1 MPTATAIEPAH
12 PLVHRLK
19 ARSRS
24 SSEGCSMETASYG
37 HPGLPA
43 TVPRSTFL
51 GIIGTRHARS
61 QTAAPRAAA
70 AHGRPR
76 QALHRGQGACRLP
89 VAGAQ
94 GRAGAPQDRRH
105 PGPDRCRS
113 REAGTQGDAAHLR
126 GAQDRRQGDPEPA
139 AGRRA
144 RERLRPARQPV
155 AGRQVRPVVTKP
167 VSGAAPPPPTAR
179 AASLDQLCIDTVR
192 ALVMDAV
199 QQADSGHPGTA
210 MALAPVAYVLWQR
223 HLRYN
228 PANPDW
234 FGRDR
239 FVLSAG
245 HACMLLYAVLYLTG
259 YDLSLDDIKQFRQ
272 WGSRTPGHSEHG
284 LTPGVEA
291 TTGPLGQGV
300 GNAVGMALAEAH
312 LAALFNRPGHAIVDH
327 CTYFASDGDMMEGV
341 SHEACSLAG
350 HLKLG
355 KLIGI
360 YDDNRITIDGTTD
373 LTFSDDTA
381 RRFESYGWHVERV
394 ADGND
399 LGALDAALA
408 AARRQTDRPSLV
420 IVRTHI
426 AYGSPHKQDS
436 PEAHGAPLGAEEVK
450 LTKQRLGWPSLEP
463 FHVPEESLEHW
474 RRARD
479 RGARLEAEWR
489 KRHDAYRAAH
499 PDLARELE
507 RRLAGRLPEAWD
519 ADLPGFAPTDAQATR
534 AASGKVL
541 NALAAKLPELIGGSA
556 DLAGSTHVVFKNGG
570 DVAAGSWGARNV
582 HFGVRE
588 HAMGAILNGLAVHGG
603 VRPVGSTF
611 LIFSDYMRPPIRLA
625 ALCHLPAIFVFTHD
639 SIGLGED
646 GPTHQPIE
654 QLAGLRAIPN
664 LTVIRPADA
673 TEVVEAWRAAVQHQS
688 GPVALVCTRQKVPVI
703 DRARYA
709 PANGL
714 RLGAYVLADAPGGR
728 PAVILMASG
737 SEVELVLGAYET
749 LAAAGI
755 AARAVS
761 MPCME
766 FFASQPRDYRDA
778 VLPPSVPA
786 RLAVE
791 AAAPQPW
798 YRWVAD
804 HGVVLGLERFGASA
818 PYQRIYRELGLTVED
833 VVRKAKELLE

>member
-1 MPTATAIEPAH
+1 MPTATAIEAAH
-12 PLVHRLK
+12 PFVHRLK

-24 SSEGCSMETASYG
+24 SSEGWSMETASYG
-37 HPGLPA
+37 RRGPPQPSWRHL
-43 TVPRSTFL
+43 L
-51 GIIGTRHARS
+51 LDKIGPPQK
-61 QTAAPRAAA
+61 QTKPAAPRAAA

-76 QALHRGQGACRLP
+76 QALHRGQGARRLP

-105 PGPDRCRS
+105 PGPDRSRS
-113 REAGTQGDAAHLR
+113 REAGAQGNAAHLR

-144 RERLRPARQPV
+144 GERLRSAREPV

-167 VSGAAPPPPTAR
+167 VSGSAPPTAR
-179 AASLDQLCIDTVR
+179 AASLDQLCINTVR
-192 ALVMDAV
+192 ALAMDAV
-199 QQADSGHPGTA
+199 ERADSGHPGTA
-210 MALAPVAYVLWQR
+210 MALAPLAYVLWQR

-228 PANPDW
+228 PTNPDW

-245 HACMLLYAVLYLTG
+245 HACMLLYAALYLTG

-312 LAALFNRPGHAIVDH
+312 LAQLFNRPGHSVVDH
-327 CTYFASDGDMMEGV
+327 HTYFLASDGDLMEGV
-341 SHEACSLAG
+341 SHEAGSLAG

-355 KLIGI
+355 RLIGI
-360 YDDNRITIDGTTD
+360 YDDNRITIDGKTD

-381 RRFESYGWHVERV
+381 KRFESYGWHVERV

-408 AARRQTDRPSLV
+408 AARRVADRPSLV

-426 AYGSPHKQDS
+426 AYGSPHKQDT
-436 PEAHGAPLGAEEVK
+436 PEAHGAPLGQEEVK

-463 FHVPEESLEHW
+463 FYVPEEALAHW
-474 RRARD
+474 RLARE
-479 RGARLEAEWR
+479 RGARLEAEWS
-489 KRHDAYRAAH
+489 KKYDAYRRAYPELAA
-499 PDLARELE
+499 ELE
-507 RRLAGRLPEAWD
+507 RRLAGRLAEGWD
-519 ADLPGFAPTDAQATR
+519 EGLPTFASSDAQATR
-534 AASGKVL
+534 VASGKVL
-541 NALAAKLPELIGGSA
+541 NFIAPKLPELVGGSA
-556 DLAGSTHVVFKNGG
+556 DLATSTNVVFKNGG
-570 DVAAGSWGARNV
+570 DIAAGSWGARNV

-588 HAMGAILNGLAVHGG
+588 HGMGAILNGLALHRG

-625 ALCHLPAIFVFTHD
+625 ALSDLPVIYVFSHD

-654 QLAGLRAIPN
+654 QLAALRAIPN
-664 LTVIRPADA
+664 FVLIRPADA
-673 TEVVEAWRAAVQHQS
+673 TETVEAWRMAILS
-688 GPVALVCTRQKVPVI
+688 RNGPVALVR
-703 DRARYA
+703 
-709 PANGL
+709 
-714 RLGAYVLADAPGGR
+714 
-728 PAVILMASG
+728 
-737 SEVELVLGAYET
+737 SEERRVGKEC
-749 LAAAGI
+749 
-755 AARAVS
+755 RS
-761 MPCME
+761 
-766 FFASQPRDYRDA
+766 
-778 VLPPSVPA
+778 
-786 RLAVE
+786 
-791 AAAPQPW
+791 
-798 YRWVAD
+798 RW
-804 HGVVLGLERFGASA
+804 S
-818 PYQRIYRELGLTVED
+818 PYH
-833 VVRKAKELLE
+833 

>member
-1 MPTATAIEPAH
+1 M
-12 PLVHRLK
+12 
-19 ARSRS
+19 
-24 SSEGCSMETASYG
+24 
-37 HPGLPA
+37 
-43 TVPRSTFL
+43 
-51 GIIGTRHARS
+51 
-61 QTAAPRAAA
+61 
-70 AHGRPR
+70 
-76 QALHRGQGACRLP
+76 
-89 VAGAQ
+89 
-94 GRAGAPQDRRH
+94 
-105 PGPDRCRS
+105 
-113 REAGTQGDAAHLR
+113 
-126 GAQDRRQGDPEPA
+126 
-139 AGRRA
+139 
-144 RERLRPARQPV
+144 
-155 AGRQVRPVVTKP
+155 TKP

-192 ALVMDAV
+192 ALAMDAV

-234 FGRDR
+234 LGRDR

-245 HACMLLYAVLYLTG
+245 HACMLLYAALYLTG

-312 LAALFNRPGHAIVDH
+312 LAQLFNRPGHTIVDH
-327 CTYFASDGDMMEGV
+327 CTYFLASDGDLMEGV

-355 KLIGI
+355 RLIGI
-360 YDDNRITIDGTTD
+360 YDDNRITIDGKTD

-381 RRFESYGWHVERV
+381 KRFESYGWHVERV

-408 AARRQTDRPSLV
+408 TARRVGDRPSLV

-426 AYGSPHKQDS
+426 AYGSPHKQDT
-436 PEAHGAPLGAEEVK
+436 PEAHGAPLGEDEVK

-463 FHVPEESLEHW
+463 FYVPAEALAHW
-474 RRARD
+474 RLARE
-479 RGARLEAEWR
+479 RGARLEAEWT
-489 KRHDAYRAAH
+489 KKYDAYRQAYPALAA
-499 PDLARELE
+499 ELE
-507 RRLAGRLPEAWD
+507 RRLAGRLADGWDEA
-519 ADLPGFAPTDAQATR
+519 LPTFAPGEAQATR
-534 AASGKVL
+534 VAAGRVL
-541 NALAAKLPELIGGSA
+541 NVIAPKLPELIGGSA
-556 DLAGSTHVVFKNGG
+556 DLANSTNVVFKNGG
-570 DVAAGSWGARNV
+570 DVAAGTWGARNV

-588 HAMGAILNGLAVHGG
+588 HGMGAILNGLALHGG

-625 ALCHLPAIFVFTHD
+625 ALCGLPVIYVFTHD

-654 QLAGLRAIPN
+654 QLAALRAIPN
-664 LTVIRPADA
+664 LVVIRPADA
-673 TEVVEAWRAAVQHQS
+673 TETVEACRLAILSQS
-688 GPVALVCTRQKVPVI
+688 SPVALVLTRQKVPVI
-703 DRARYA
+703 DRATYA

-714 RLGAYVLADAPGGR
+714 RLGGYVLAEARGAK
-728 PAVILMASG
+728 PAIVLLASG
-737 SEVELVLGAYET
+737 SEVELALGAYERLT
-749 LAAAGI
+749 AEGI
-755 AARAVS
+755 AARVVS
-761 MPCME
+761 VPSME
-766 FFASQPRDYRDA
+766 LFARQPQEYRDA
-778 VLPPSVPA
+778 VLPPTVAA

-798 YRWVAD
+798 YRWIGD
-804 HGVVLGLERFGASA
+804 HGAVLGIERFGASA
-818 PYQRIYRELGLTVED
+818 PYQRIYQELGLTVEN
-833 VVRKAKELLE
+833 VVRQAKELLTV

>member
-1 MPTATAIEPAH
+1 
-12 PLVHRLK
+12 
-19 ARSRS
+19 
-24 SSEGCSMETASYG
+24 
-37 HPGLPA
+37 
-43 TVPRSTFL
+43 
-51 GIIGTRHARS
+51 
-61 QTAAPRAAA
+61 
-70 AHGRPR
+70 
-76 QALHRGQGACRLP
+76 
-89 VAGAQ
+89 
-94 GRAGAPQDRRH
+94 
-105 PGPDRCRS
+105 
-113 REAGTQGDAAHLR
+113 
-126 GAQDRRQGDPEPA
+126 
-139 AGRRA
+139 
-144 RERLRPARQPV
+144 
-155 AGRQVRPVVTKP
+155 VTKP

-192 ALVMDAV
+192 ALAMDAV

-234 FGRDR
+234 LGRDR

-245 HACMLLYAVLYLTG
+245 HACMLLYAALYLTG

-312 LAALFNRPGHAIVDH
+312 LAQLFNRPGHTIVDH
-327 CTYFASDGDMMEGV
+327 CTYFLASDGDLMEGV

-355 KLIGI
+355 RLIGI
-360 YDDNRITIDGTTD
+360 YDDNRITIDGKTD

-381 RRFESYGWHVERV
+381 KRFESYGWHVERV

-408 AARRQTDRPSLV
+408 AARRVADRPSLV
-420 IVRTHI
+420 IARTHI
-426 AYGSPHKQDS
+426 AYGSPHKQDT
-436 PEAHGAPLGAEEVK
+436 PEAHGAPLGEDEVK

-463 FHVPEESLEHW
+463 FYVPAEALAHW
-474 RRARD
+474 RLARE
-479 RGARLEAEWR
+479 RGARLEAEWT
-489 KRHDAYRAAH
+489 KKYDAYRQAYPALAA
-499 PDLARELE
+499 ELE
-507 RRLAGRLPEAWD
+507 RRLAGRLADGWDEA
-519 ADLPGFAPTDAQATR
+519 LPTFAPGEAQATR
-534 AASGKVL
+534 VAAGRVL
-541 NALAAKLPELIGGSA
+541 NVIAPKLPELIGGSA
-556 DLAGSTHVVFKNGG
+556 DLANSTNVVFKNGG
-570 DVAAGSWGARNV
+570 DVAAGTWGARNV

-588 HAMGAILNGLAVHGG
+588 HGMGAILNGLALHGG

-625 ALCHLPAIFVFTHD
+625 ALCGLPVIYVFTHD

-654 QLAGLRAIPN
+654 QLAALRAIPN
-664 LTVIRPADA
+664 LVVIRPADA
-673 TEVVEAWRAAVQHQS
+673 TETVEACRLAILSQS
-688 GPVALVCTRQKVPVI
+688 SPVALVLTRQKVPVI
-703 DRARYA
+703 DRATYA

-714 RLGAYVLADAPGGR
+714 RLGGYVLAEARGAK
-728 PAVILMASG
+728 PAIVLLASG
-737 SEVELVLGAYET
+737 SEVELALGAYERLT
-749 LAAAGI
+749 AEGI
-755 AARAVS
+755 AARVVS
-761 MPCME
+761 VPSME
-766 FFASQPRDYRDA
+766 LFARQPQEYRDA
-778 VLPPSVPA
+778 VLPPTVAA

-798 YRWVAD
+798 YRWIGD
-804 HGVVLGLERFGASA
+804 HGAVLGIERFGASA
-818 PYQRIYRELGLTVED
+818 PYQRIYQELGLTVEN
-833 VVRKAKELLE
+833 VVRQAKELLTV

>member
-1 MPTATAIEPAH
+1 M
-12 PLVHRLK
+12 
-19 ARSRS
+19 
-24 SSEGCSMETASYG
+24 
-37 HPGLPA
+37 
-43 TVPRSTFL
+43 
-51 GIIGTRHARS
+51 
-61 QTAAPRAAA
+61 
-70 AHGRPR
+70 
-76 QALHRGQGACRLP
+76 
-89 VAGAQ
+89 
-94 GRAGAPQDRRH
+94 
-105 PGPDRCRS
+105 
-113 REAGTQGDAAHLR
+113 
-126 GAQDRRQGDPEPA
+126 
-139 AGRRA
+139 
-144 RERLRPARQPV
+144 
-155 AGRQVRPVVTKP
+155 TKP

-192 ALVMDAV
+192 ALAMDAV

-234 FGRDR
+234 LGRDR

-245 HACMLLYAVLYLTG
+245 HACMLLYAALYLTG

-312 LAALFNRPGHAIVDH
+312 LAQLFNRPGHTIVDH
-327 CTYFASDGDMMEGV
+327 CTYFLASDGDLMEGV

-355 KLIGI
+355 RLIGI
-360 YDDNRITIDGTTD
+360 YDDNRITIDGKTD

-381 RRFESYGWHVERV
+381 KRFESYGWHVERV

-408 AARRQTDRPSLV
+408 AARRVADRPSLV
-420 IVRTHI
+420 IARTHI
-426 AYGSPHKQDS
+426 AYGSPHKQDT
-436 PEAHGAPLGAEEVK
+436 PEAHGAPLGEDEVK

-463 FHVPEESLEHW
+463 FYVPAEALAHW
-474 RRARD
+474 RLARE
-479 RGARLEAEWR
+479 RGARLEAEWT
-489 KRHDAYRAAH
+489 KKYDAYRQAYPALAA
-499 PDLARELE
+499 ELE
-507 RRLAGRLPEAWD
+507 RRLAGRLADGWDEA
-519 ADLPGFAPTDAQATR
+519 LPTFAPGEAQATR
-534 AASGKVL
+534 VAAGRVL
-541 NALAAKLPELIGGSA
+541 NVIAPKLPELIGGSA
-556 DLAGSTHVVFKNGG
+556 DLANSTNVVFKNGG
-570 DVAAGSWGARNV
+570 DVAAGTWGARNV

-588 HAMGAILNGLAVHGG
+588 HGMGAILNGLALHGG

-625 ALCHLPAIFVFTHD
+625 ALCGLPVIYVFTHD

-654 QLAGLRAIPN
+654 QLAALRAIPN
-664 LTVIRPADA
+664 LVVIRPADA
-673 TEVVEAWRAAVQHQS
+673 TETVEACRLAILSQS
-688 GPVALVCTRQKVPVI
+688 SPVALVLTRQKVPVI
-703 DRARYA
+703 DRATYA

-714 RLGAYVLADAPGGR
+714 RLGGYVLAEARGAK
-728 PAVILMASG
+728 PAIVLLASG
-737 SEVELVLGAYET
+737 SEVELALGAYERLT
-749 LAAAGI
+749 AEGI
-755 AARAVS
+755 AARVVS
-761 MPCME
+761 VPSME
-766 FFASQPRDYRDA
+766 LFARQPQEYRDA
-778 VLPPSVPA
+778 VLPPTVAA

-798 YRWVAD
+798 YRWIGD
-804 HGVVLGLERFGASA
+804 HGAVLGIERFGASA
-818 PYQRIYRELGLTVED
+818 PYQRIYQELGLTVEN
-833 VVRKAKELLE
+833 VVRQAKELLTV